1 MHACVTLIAF
11 FRKSR
16 RLHFH
21 TKWVVVF
28 FSFRFNCVLIK
39 QAMLHEE
46 FWTLSEWLVRQGHH
60 QALEHR

>member
-28 FSFRFNCVLIK
+28 FLFQIQLRSDKTGN
-39 QAMLHEE
+39 A
-46 FWTLSEWLVRQGHH
+46 S
-60 QALEHR
+60 